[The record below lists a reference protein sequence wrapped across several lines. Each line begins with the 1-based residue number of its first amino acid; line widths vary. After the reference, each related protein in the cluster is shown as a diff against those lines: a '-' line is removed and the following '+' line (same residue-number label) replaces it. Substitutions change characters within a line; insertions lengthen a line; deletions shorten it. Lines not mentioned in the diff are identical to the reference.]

1 MVDPASNVDGV
12 LRLGTRASPLA
23 IAQTSLVRGQL
34 AALYP
39 ALELEVVEIATTGDR
54 VVDRRLSEIG
64 GKGLF
69 AKEIEEA
76 LVAGRIDAAVHSMKD
91 LETRLPDGLSIGAVL
106 TREDPRDAFVGK
118 DAVALEALP
127 HGAVVGTASL
137 RRQAQL
143 LALRPDLEV
152 VPLRGNVGTRIEK
165 IKAGHADATLLA
177 LAGLNR
183 LGLAGAATQVVSPEI
198 ILPAVA
204 QGAIGVEIRKDDER
218 ARTVLAAI
226 NHADSAIC
234 VSIERAFLAVLD
246 GSCQTPI
253 AGLAE
258 LTRGRVSLRALIAR
272 PDGTEVR
279 YARRDADASDALAMA
294 ADVGHELRAVIG
306 PDFFN
311 QG

>member
-1 MVDPASNVDGV
+1 MVGPASNVDGL

-23 IAQTSLVRGQL
+23 IVQTSLVRGQL

-39 ALELEVVEIATTGDR
+39 ALEIEVVEIATTGDR

-76 LVAGRIDAAVHSMKD
+76 LLAGRIDAAVHSMKD
-91 LETRLPDGLSIGAVL
+91 LETQLPDGLSIGAVL
-106 TREDPRDAFVGK
+106 AREDPRDAFIGK
-118 DAVALEALP
+118 DVVALEALP
-127 HGAVVGTASL
+127 QGAVVGTASL

-143 LALRPDLEV
+143 LALRPDLKV

-183 LGLAGAATQVVSPEI
+183 LGMAGAATQVISPEI
-198 ILPAVA
+198 MLPAVA
-204 QGAIGVEIRKDDER
+204 QGAIGVEIRDDDER
-218 ARTVLAAI
+218 TRAVLAAI
-226 NHADSAIC
+226 NDEGSAIC
-234 VSIERAFLAVLD
+234 ISVERAFLAVLD

-253 AGLAE
+253 GGLAE
-258 LTRGRVSLRALIAR
+258 LSRGRVSLRALVAR
-272 PDGTEVR
+272 PDGSEVR
-279 YARRDADASDALAMA
+279 HARRDAAAGDALAMA
-294 ADVGHELRAVIG
+294 ADVGHELRAAIG
-306 PDFFN
+306 PDFFD